1 MMSCRKHLG
10 TLLFRRRSGQHCD
23 VHTVAN
29 YDKLPSELHGT
40 AVRHCGRDLRN
51 CARDFGMTL

>member
-29 YDKLPSELHGT
+29 YDKLPSELHGSQT
-40 AVRHCGRDLRN
+40 LR
-51 CARDFGMTL
+51 